1 MLKITTIQES
11 GRDVL
16 LKLEGKITEQWAAL
30 LDGEC
35 RAYLRQNKAV
45 YLDCSHVSTSMDGAS
60 RSSMRFPC
68 TCHPGERSGP
78 CDGAAPDWRPI
89 MNVDTFIVT
98 ESMSH
103 RMVAGRKPELSQSA
117 AVANREVALLARLR
131 QGDEGAFDEVVTR
144 HHSALIRMAMGYV
157 ADREV
162 AEEVVQDTWMVV
174 IEKLGRFEGRSS
186 LRTWIFGIMIHKAK
200 DRGVREKRHTTF
212 SSFESADDDGDEAID
227 PSRFHQSG
235 EWAGHWAFP
244 PQPWDD
250 QTPEKLLA
258 SQQAVT
264 AMNRAIE
271 VLPRT
276 LKDVLILRDVE
287 GVEAKEVCHILKIT
301 ETNLYVRLHRA
312 RERVRQAVETY
323 LEGRPSA
330 V

>member
-1 MLKITTIQES
+1 
-11 GRDVL
+11 
-16 LKLEGKITEQWAAL
+16 
-30 LDGEC
+30 
-35 RAYLRQNKAV
+35 
-45 YLDCSHVSTSMDGAS
+45 
-60 RSSMRFPC
+60 
-68 TCHPGERSGP
+68 
-78 CDGAAPDWRPI
+78 
-89 MNVDTFIVT
+89 MNVDTFTVT
-98 ESMSH
+98 EPLSH
-103 RMVAGRKPELSQSA
+103 RMIAGRKPELRQSA
-117 AVANREVALLARLR
+117 AAVHEEVALLARLR
-131 QGDEGAFDEVVTR
+131 QGDEGAFDELVTR

-162 AEEVVQDTWMVV
+162 AEEVVQDTWMAV
-174 IEKLGRFEGRSS
+174 IEGLDRFQGRSS

-200 DRGVREKRHTTF
+200 DRGVREKRHTNF
-212 SSFESADDDGDEAID
+212 SSFESLDEESDDMID

-264 AMNRAIE
+264 AMNKAIE
-271 VLPRT
+271 ALPQT

-287 GVEAKEVCHILKIT
+287 GVEAKEACDILKIS

-323 LEGRPSA
+323 LEGRPS
-330 V
+330 VV

>member
-1 MLKITTIQES
+1 
-11 GRDVL
+11 
-16 LKLEGKITEQWAAL
+16 
-30 LDGEC
+30 
-35 RAYLRQNKAV
+35 
-45 YLDCSHVSTSMDGAS
+45 
-60 RSSMRFPC
+60 
-68 TCHPGERSGP
+68 
-78 CDGAAPDWRPI
+78 
-89 MNVDTFIVT
+89 MNVDTVTVT
-98 ESMSH
+98 ESVSH
-103 RMVAGRKPELSQSA
+103 RIVAGRKLESKQSA
-117 AVANREVALLARLR
+117 GMASEELALLTRLR
-131 QGDEGAFDEVVTR
+131 QGDEGAFDELVTR
-144 HHSALIRMAMGYV
+144 HHSALIRMAIGYV

-162 AEEVVQDTWMVV
+162 AEEVVQDTWMAV
-174 IEKLGRFEGRSS
+174 IEGLDRFEGRSS
-186 LRTWIFGIMIHKAK
+186 LRTWVFGIMIHKAK

-212 SSFESADDDGDEAID
+212 STLESINDDSDEAVD

-258 SQQAVT
+258 SQQAVN

-271 VLPRT
+271 ELPRI

-287 GVEAKEVCHILKIT
+287 GVDAKEACEILKIT

-323 LEGRPSA
+323 LEGRKPT